1 MKKNFNPFKNL
12 VLDTEE
18 QAIENA
24 LERGEYVSVPDLE
37 ESKKL
42 LRQAA
47 INTIRKRKEK
57 SITLR
62 INDLDL
68 SKVKAKAAK
77 KRIPYQT
84 LLGLLIS
91 QYAEGDI
98 KLSI

>member
-1 MKKNFNPFKNL
+1 
-12 VLDTEE
+12 
-18 QAIENA
+18 
-24 LERGEYVSVPDLE
+24 VPDLE

-91 QYAEGDI
+91 QYAEGEI

>member
-12 VLDTEE
+12 VLDAEE

-68 SKVKAKAAK
+68 SKIKAKAAK